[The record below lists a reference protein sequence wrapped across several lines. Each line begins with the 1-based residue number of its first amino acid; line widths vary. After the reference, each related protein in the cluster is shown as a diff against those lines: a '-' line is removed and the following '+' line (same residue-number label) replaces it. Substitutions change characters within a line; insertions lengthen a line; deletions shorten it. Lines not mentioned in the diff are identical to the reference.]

1 MKHILKLILLLL
13 LVSCVNNQGSNISH
27 QQKRSS
33 INRQNQEKP
42 PLPDGWEYGKISE
55 VQGSDKT
62 EINLLSQ
69 LNTYNKALL
78 RGDIDNAK
86 IYLYSDAIRYFRKY
100 YTKLGDDEIAEEFFK
115 SVSDEYQATIQVLEE
130 KGVIV
135 ELLPISLIKKISD
148 GNNLIYLIDTSLT
161 AYNEKVSIYTSPETI
176 LGISINQGK
185 NWTFITRNSDSPNIL
200 RFRFNENVIN
210 QIMEY

>member
-1 MKHILKLILLLL
+1 MKHILKLILFLL

-100 YTKLGDDEIAEEFFK
+100 YINMRDDDIVDEFFK
-115 SVSDEYQATIQVLEE
+115 DASDVYLAIRQTFEE
-130 KGVIV
+130 KGVLVDIF
-135 ELLPISLIKKISD
+135 PIGINKKISD
-148 GNNLIYLIDTSLT
+148 GNNLLYLIDISTT
-161 AYNEKVSIYTSPETI
+161 VYNEKISIYTSPETI
-176 LGISINQGK
+176 IGISINQGR

-200 RFRFNENVIN
+200 RFRFKENVIN
-210 QIMEY
+210 QVMEY